1 MKGGKMAE
9 LKFKKVEMTDE
20 DLRDRKLHLAHC
32 KIQKDD
38 TDIALEEMEE
48 QLDKDLANKLLNDD
62 IQKLEEDISNKE
74 RLNQFGKM
82 IPASEADLIG
92 MQIALDK
99 FKKQIKL
106 DLPSRQLRQNINKLR
121 EAKARPDAPEKQ
133 IKKLEKEIRE
143 KAYEIVDNG
152 REAPGVN

>member
-38 TDIALEEMEE
+38 TDIALAEMEE
-48 QLDKDLANKLLNDD
+48 QLDKDLANKLLDDD
-62 IQKLEEDISNKE
+62 IEKLSKDIEKKE
-74 RLNQFGKM
+74 RLDQFGNK
-82 IPASEADLIG
+82 ILASEADLVG

-99 FKKQIKL
+99 FKKQREL

-121 EAKARPDAPEKQ
+121 DAKVRPDAPEKQ

-143 KAYEIVDNG
+143 KAYEIVDNERG
-152 REAPGVN
+152 APGIN